1 MPTLCINDTFGNM
14 YPCGSETNGFT
25 GIPINNSFKI
35 EKITVVNSS
44 TTVNATSSGSATSTK
59 TLTSYA
65 SSASAKNGVKWYALG
80 VVGHEMT
87 GDGYITIQAVYL
99 ESTDSSGGANVKVK
113 LANQSA
119 TNRSISKFTV
129 NVLFVRAIDEST
141 GGLANLGT
149 N

>member
-1 MPTLCINDTFGNM
+1 MPTLCINDTLGNM
-14 YPCGSETNGFT
+14 YPCGSDVNGFT

-65 SSASAKNGVKWYALG
+65 SSTSIKNGVKWYALG
-80 VVGHEMT
+80 IVGHEMI
-87 GDGYITIQAVYL
+87 GDGYVTIQAVYL
-99 ESTDSSGGANVKVK
+99 ESTDSSGGANIKVK

-119 TNRSISKFTV
+119 TNRTISKFTV
-129 NVLFVRAIDEST
+129 NVLFVRALDEST